1 MMLKMLTFVFSYNAS
16 CFGSALSC
24 GEGFG
29 KSAWLRAVFVLP
41 GVSCRVG
48 AERSIRIVPAV
59 VLLCMSKMAEK
70 PECAI
75 DTVRDYS

>member
-1 MMLKMLTFVFSYNAS
+1 MPPVSVPPYPAAKAS
-16 CFGSALSC
+16 EKAPGS
-24 GEGFG
+24 G
-29 KSAWLRAVFVLP
+29 AVFVLP